1 MKMISDF
8 NAFIVFFLLF
18 SDLKMSNIYVQEPP
32 CEGKVDSPVI
42 LAIKKNIHIDA
53 TEAFS

>member
-1 MKMISDF
+1 MHLLF
-8 NAFIVFFLLF
+8 FFLLF